1 MTQRSPAP
9 IIRRT
14 VKRLRFGCAARDD
27 LNLPPPADALARLRI
42 FEHRVVSVNLVLRLE
57 VVRIGGSPVAI
68 QSGSNLSVFHINSL
82 TIAVD
87 AEARKSLVRFQH
99 NIGRDGWHPMRSEPR
114 SRARPIEVAF
124 FDFVSARA
132 GESRFVLD
140 RSQANR
146 RTFAKGQPQ
155 SNGDRFRHSLSRA
168 PSAGFPPP
176 GRGRNL
182 SARRVFG

>member
-1 MTQRSPAP
+1 VTQRSPAP

-114 SRARPIEVAF
+114 SRARPIEIAL
-124 FDFVSARA
+124 FDLSAHAR
-132 GESRFVLD
+132 GSQGSR
-140 RSQANR
+140 SIEAR
-146 RTFAKGQPQ
+146 RTAGRPQ
-155 SNGDRFRHSLSRA
+155 RVMFSRA
-168 PSAGFPPP
+168 V
-176 GRGRNL
+176 L
-182 SARRVFG
+182 L

>member
-1 MTQRSPAP
+1 
-9 IIRRT
+9 

-114 SRARPIEVAF
+114 SRARPIEIAL
-124 FDFVSARA
+124 FDLSAHARGSHGSRSIEARRTAGRPQRVNLRHDRLVPTGPLNPNLPPLQTDSRAAGLRHKRIFVSAR
-132 GESRFVLD
+132 
-140 RSQANR
+140 RS
-146 RTFAKGQPQ
+146 
-155 SNGDRFRHSLSRA
+155 FRLRKE
-168 PSAGFPPP
+168 
-176 GRGRNL
+176 L
-182 SARRVFG
+182 I